1 MHGRE
6 DDDFPMAKK
15 MVKLAGCCFCCRFWL
30 QFEEDHY
37 HGWSGFGCM
46 ANTDGSCKTG
56 IGGTAIGA
64 QFILVCMVIVWS
76 GILSAII
83 FALLKL
89 TGRVFYGQFLE

>member
-1 MHGRE
+1 
-6 DDDFPMAKK
+6 
-15 MVKLAGCCFCCRFWL
+15 
-30 QFEEDHY
+30 
-37 HGWSGFGCM
+37 M

-64 QFILVCMVIVWS
+64 QFILVCVVIVWS

-89 TGRVFYGQFLE
+89 TGEVF